1 MLHNLCHIPFFSE
14 LPDKELTV
22 ISEQLKHERYLKG
35 QTVFS
40 EGQEGDALYLIQSG
54 QVQVVTG
61 PPGEEKILAYLGP
74 GNFFGEMALLLKEP
88 RTATVR
94 VTIDSE
100 LWVLRKKDLEA
111 LLKDYPTIA
120 LQMSRELSRRLVE
133 TSRMPSRQDEYNLIA
148 VVGAKAGDL
157 AMSLTRQTGQL
168 VVLYDMGGLALT
180 RAEEKKLRAAH
191 IRVEDSQSTSYL
203 RGGGL
208 AETLGALAKDFPWVL
223 MVGSPQ
229 KPKIMAKAME
239 LADISVLLDC
249 EPEPWMVQSS
259 HGRLWLTATDQ
270 PLLDRLARRISR
282 RTVGLALSSGGARG
296 IAHIGVLQVL
306 EEAGIPIDMIAGTS
320 AGSLFGSLYAAGLG
334 LEKMSDFARGLSKKI
349 LFRGRLW
356 DFQVPPKSGLI
367 WGRKTT
373 QYIDQ
378 LLGSCTFADLTIPTY
393 IVAADILTGQQVV
406 FEKGP
411 VAPAVR
417 ASISMTGIFAPTQID
432 DYFLVDGGV
441 VNPLPVSVLAQR
453 GANVIIGC
461 SVIAGFK
468 DEVRF
473 KGTTR
478 GKDLNILDV
487 ISRQMAIMER
497 EIIETR
503 MGPVNV
509 LIRPRIETFTT
520 MDYDQATELIHVGRK
535 AAQKALPKIQALL
548 SPQSPSR

>member
-1 MLHNLCHIPFFSE
+1 MLQNLCHIPFFSE
-14 LPDKELTV
+14 LPDKELKV

-61 PPGEEKILAYLGP
+61 PPEEEKILAYLGP

-100 LWVLRKKDLEA
+100 LQVLRKKDLET

-133 TSRMPSRQDEYNLIA
+133 TSRTPSRQDEYNLIA

-157 AMSLTRQTGQL
+157 AMSLARQTGQL

-180 RAEEKKLRAAH
+180 RAEEKKLRAAR
-191 IRVEDSQSTSYL
+191 IQVEDNQSTSYL
-203 RGGGL
+203 RRGGL

-259 HGRLWLTATDQ
+259 QGRLWSTATEQ

-306 EEAGIPIDMIAGTS
+306 EEAGIPLDMIAGTS

-334 LEKMSDFARGLSKKI
+334 LEQITDFAQDLSKKI
-349 LFRGRLW
+349 LFRGKLW

-373 QYIDQ
+373 QYIDRV
-378 LLGSCTFADLTIPTY
+378 LGSCTFADLTIPTY

-441 VNPLPVSVLAQR
+441 INPLPASVLAQR

-468 DEVRF
+468 DEIRF
-473 KGTTR
+473 KGTTK
-478 GKDLNILDV
+478 GNDLNILDV

-497 EIIETR
+497 EIVKTR

-535 AAQKALPKIQALL
+535 AAQEALPKIQALL

>member
-1 MLHNLCHIPFFSE
+1 MLQNLCHIPFFSE
-14 LPDKELTV
+14 LPDKELKI

-100 LWVLRKKDLEA
+100 LRVLHKKDLET

-133 TSRMPSRQDEYNLIA
+133 TSRTPSRQDEYNLIA

-157 AMSLTRQTGQL
+157 AMSLARQTGQL

-180 RAEEKKLRAAH
+180 RAEEKKLRAAR
-191 IRVEDSQSTSYL
+191 IQVEDSQSTSYL
-203 RGGGL
+203 RRGGL

-259 HGRLWLTATDQ
+259 QGRLWSTATDQ

-306 EEAGIPIDMIAGTS
+306 EEAGIPLDMIAGTS

-334 LEKMSDFARGLSKKI
+334 LEQITDFAQDLSKKI
-349 LFRGRLW
+349 LFRGKLW

-373 QYIDQ
+373 QYIDRV
-378 LLGSCTFADLTIPTY
+378 LGSCTFADLTIPTY

-441 VNPLPVSVLAQR
+441 VNPLPASVLAQR

-473 KGTTR
+473 KGTTK
-478 GKDLNILDV
+478 GKDLNILDI

-497 EIIETR
+497 EIVKTR

-535 AAQKALPKIQALL
+535 AAQEALPKIQALL